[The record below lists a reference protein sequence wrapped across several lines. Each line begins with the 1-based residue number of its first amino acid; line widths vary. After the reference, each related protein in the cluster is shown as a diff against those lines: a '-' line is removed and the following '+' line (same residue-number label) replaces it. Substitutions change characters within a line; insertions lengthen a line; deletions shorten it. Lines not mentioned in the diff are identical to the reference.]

1 MNRYPEYLMR
11 IMWEMDDLHPTDT
24 SRDDSLLR
32 LNTPNEVFEQYLEFV
47 GIIGYAGSIKD
58 AIQDIYGVDL
68 KEARRENV
76 GYVITNSI
84 KIASLEIVMGE
95 ADSKDGKKYVTWQ
108 CRNGN
113 DYNHGHYYDNELN
126 AKADFCKRVL
136 TETAFLKSMES
147 PDKDSHER

>member
-1 MNRYPEYLMR
+1 MRYPEYLMR
-11 IMWEMDDLHPTDT
+11 IIREMDDLHPADT
-24 SRDDSLLR
+24 SRDEYLTR
-32 LNTPNEVFEQYLEFV
+32 LNTPDEVFEQYLEFV

-58 AIQDIYGVDL
+58 AIQDIYGIDL
-68 KEARRENV
+68 KEARRENA

-95 ADSKDGKKYVTWQ
+95 ADGNNGKKYVTWQ

-113 DYNHGHYYDNELN
+113 DYNHGHYYDNKLD

-136 TETAFLKSMES
+136 TETAFQKSIE
-147 PDKDSHER
+147 PKNHDNVR